1 MQQALLRRRFK
12 SIANNSSHKDHL
24 LKRRRYKHQ
33 QADGQAKEFTVR
45 KARKLL
51 KNAIATV
58 SMVVCF
64 KRESSHLIWET
75 MEMLMLNNIVCNEA
89 PAKLSTGK
97 PPFDDP

>member
-12 SIANNSSHKDHL
+12 SIANNSSHKEHL
-24 LKRRRYKHQ
+24 LKQRRYKRQ

-58 SMVVCF
+58 SMSVYF
-64 KRESSHLIWET
+64 KGESASHLIWET
-75 MEMLMLNNIVCNEA
+75 TEMVTLSNIVCNEA
-89 PAKLSTGK
+89 L
-97 PPFDDP
+97 

>member
-12 SIANNSSHKDHL
+12 SIANNSSHKENL

-58 SMVVCF
+58 SMSVYF
-64 KRESSHLIWET
+64 EGESASRLIWKTTEILT
-75 MEMLMLNNIVCNEA
+75 FSNIVCNEA
-89 PAKLSTGK
+89 L
-97 PPFDDP
+97 

>member
-12 SIANNSSHKDHL
+12 SIANNSSHKEHL
-24 LKRRRYKHQ
+24 LKRRRYKCQ

-58 SMVVCF
+58 SICTL
-64 KRESSHLIWET
+64 RERLIQAAT
-75 MEMLMLNNIVCNEA
+75 EMLMLNN
-89 PAKLSTGK
+89 
-97 PPFDDP
+97 